1 MPIGAS
7 DIPDLKLVRLQKFIE
22 SLKTPPSLVFMNL
35 FGSFNADSDE
45 IKWESQKGTKGMT
58 PLVAPTAPAPQL
70 APLGISEHSAF
81 AAFWKEKMF
90 MDELWLNNL
99 RTPGTNATYET
110 AARKLAREL
119 GRMRNRSDRRREWL
133 CAQML
138 TAGSITYKRANSYKA
153 YVDYDIPTANLV
165 TLAADRMWDTGSK
178 KNIAEDIF
186 DQKLTVQN
194 DIGATLN
201 YALFPTEILKLMIF
215 DTTIQNLLK
224 KSAFGEGD
232 FFKSPATVLGSL
244 LDIANMIV
252 YDEQYIITA
261 WLTAA
266 VTGSSTTTVYLDE
279 VTDIEVGDTLRFH
292 DISAKTYEDETVS
305 AVDVDAGTVTI
316 STAPTASFKAAED
329 KVTVTKKFLNTN
341 KFLMFADTV
350 EGEKIAEF
358 MNSPFGLDRHYGMK
372 VDQKEEWDPEALWVR
387 TQNKGL
393 PVLYNP
399 DAVCCLTVKD

>member
-22 SLKTPPSLVFMNL
+22 SLKTPPQLVFMNL
-35 FGSFNADSDE
+35 FGSFKADSDE
-45 IKWESQKGTKGMT
+45 IKWESQTGTKGMT

-70 APLGISEHSAF
+70 APLGVSEHSAF

-90 MDELWLNNL
+90 MDEVWLNNL
-99 RTPGTNATYET
+99 RAPGTVATYET
-110 AARKLAREL
+110 AKRKLAREVN
-119 GRMRNRSDRRREWL
+119 RMRNRSDRRREWL
-133 CAQML
+133 CAKML
-138 TAGSITYKRANSYKA
+138 TDGTITYKRANSYKA
-153 YVDYDIPTANLV
+153 YVDYGIPSANLV

-186 DQKLTVQN
+186 DQKLTIQN
-194 DIGATLN
+194 AISANVD
-201 YALFPTEILKLMIF
+201 YAMFPTEILKLLVF

-232 FFKSPATVLGSL
+232 MFKNPAKVIGSL
-244 LDIANMIV
+244 VDISNMIV
-252 YDEQYIITA
+252 YDEQYILTA
-261 WLTAA
+261 WITSA
-266 VTGSSTTTVYLDE
+266 VTGSSTSTIYLDE

-292 DISAKTYEDETVS
+292 DTSAKTYEDETVS
-305 AVDVDAGTVTI
+305 AVDVDAGTVTV
-316 STAPTASFKAAED
+316 SSAPTASFKAGED
-329 KVTVTKKFLNTN
+329 KVTVTKKFLSTS
-341 KFLMFADTV
+341 KFLMFASTV

-358 MNSPFGLDRHYGMK
+358 MDSPFGLDRHYGMK

-399 DAVCCLTVKD
+399 DAVTCLTVKD